1 MLSKKFQLKFPRCQ
15 SQIRTLG
22 SVDVMKAWQ
31 VFPRGNQPLEIE
43 TFQDF
48 PGNGTEFRPIA
59 ISTRLDSVIIKD
71 SSNSPSL
78 RTRLTVITNQ

>member
-15 SQIRTLG
+15 SLIRKLE
-22 SVDVMKAWQ
+22 SVDVMTTWQ

-48 PGNGTEFRPIA
+48 PGNGIEFPPIA

-71 SSNSPSL
+71 NSNSPSL
-78 RTRLTVITNQ
+78 GTRLTVITNQ

>member
-1 MLSKKFQLKFPRCQ
+1 
-15 SQIRTLG
+15 
-22 SVDVMKAWQ
+22 MKAWQ

-48 PGNGTEFRPIA
+48 PGNDIEFPLIA

-71 SSNSPSL
+71 NSNSLSL
-78 RTRLTVITNQ
+78 CSRLTVITNQ